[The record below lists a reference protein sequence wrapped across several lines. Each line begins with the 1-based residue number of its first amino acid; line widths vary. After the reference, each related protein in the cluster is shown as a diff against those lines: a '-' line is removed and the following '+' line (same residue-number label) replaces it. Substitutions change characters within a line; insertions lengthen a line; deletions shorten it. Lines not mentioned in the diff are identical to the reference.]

1 MCIMNDTDIMKKDK
15 APGLRR
21 LSAAPARKYRRAQ
34 GAADEGWS
42 RMPQIKKVE
51 KVTAGEQVYENLREN
66 IVAGRWKADEKLPP
80 ETELASLYG
89 VNRLTVRMA
98 LQRLNALGLVETRVG
113 DGTYVKKF
121 EFSDFINAVQDLY
134 SEPQLME
141 SICEFRKLIEV
152 ECARLAIQRATPEEF
167 EELDRICT
175 AYEALKIKTTHPV
188 DEEKLWEL
196 TRHDIAFHEQI
207 WLMSHNTLFS
217 YCFAMAKRTL
227 EEYVFL
233 MLKRRV
239 TGWAE
244 KGVTVFEGDFRHRA
258 ILDAMRRQDFTE
270 CKVLYDDM
278 IDFNVEL

>member
-1 MCIMNDTDIMKKDK
+1 
-15 APGLRR
+15 
-21 LSAAPARKYRRAQ
+21 
-34 GAADEGWS
+34 
-42 RMPQIKKVE
+42 MPQIKKVE

-66 IVAGRWKADEKLPP
+66 IVAGRWKAEEKLPP

-113 DGTYVKKF
+113 DGTYVKEF

-141 SICEFRKLIEV
+141 NICEFRKLIEV

-188 DEEKLWEL
+188 DEEKLREM

-233 MLKRRV
+233 TLKRRV
-239 TGWAE
+239 TRWAE
-244 KGVTVFEGDFRHRA
+244 KGVTVMEGDFRHRA
-258 ILDAMRRQDFTE
+258 ILEAMRRQDFAE